1 VQTLV
6 RVINCRDVCRDDR
19 MGSFMDVSKGDRVD
33 VCRAARK
40 AVRGAVRGAVRRAV
54 RRDDCTAIDRMGGY
68 TADCG
73 TFLVY

>member
-19 MGSFMDVSKGDRVD
+19 IGSYIDVRIGDRID
-33 VCRAARK
+33 VCR
-40 AVRGAVRGAVRRAV
+40 AVRGAVHRAV
-54 RRDDCTAIDRMGGY
+54 RRDDYTAIDRIGGN
-68 TADCG
+68 TADCR